1 MQLVTQFGLE
11 MIENE
16 KLFLQFQMGSTSS
29 SFKMDVLITCG
40 K

>member
-1 MQLVTQFGLE
+1 MKQFGLG

-16 KLFLQFQMGSTSS
+16 KLFLQFQIEFASS